1 MRIHSNLTVTD
12 IVITCVSN
20 DETFAKEIYDYLF
33 SKLEK
38 QKQFEDGKNLRITT
52 ELIKFVAQDSEIRIH
67 HDTLVPMGM
76 IKWTLES
83 FLKSDPVRFKDH
95 DVIEF
100 GDTFTIGKLLDPS
113 KAELLACEICGF
125 FTPYA
130 EELHTHRMTHYG
142 LG

>member
-1 MRIHSNLTVTD
+1 MAHTV
-12 IVITCVSN
+12 VTCVSN
-20 DETFAKEIYDYLF
+20 DDSFATEVYEYLF

-38 QKQFEDGKNLRITT
+38 QKQFEDGKNLQITK
-52 ELIKFVAQDSEIRIH
+52 ELIRFVDEDNAIH
-67 HDTLVPMGM
+67 IDNDTLVPTGM
-76 IKWTLES
+76 IKWILDS
-83 FLKSDPVRFKDH
+83 FLKSDTVRFKDH

-100 GDTFTIGKLLDPS
+100 GDTFTIGKILDPT
-113 KAELLACEICGF
+113 KQELLSCEICGF